1 MKRVVC
7 FLLQVELS
15 YAGVDLTIFSMFKGL
30 VRIFSCQ
37 FHEGVLV
44 SALNLTVL
52 SKVALLKYLL
62 FIHSL
67 KSSYHEI

>member
-1 MKRVVC
+1 M
-7 FLLQVELS
+7 L
-15 YAGVDLTIFSMFKGL
+15 FSLFKGL

-44 SALNLTVL
+44 SALDLTVL

-62 FIHSL
+62 LIHSL

>member
-1 MKRVVC
+1 M
-7 FLLQVELS
+7 
-15 YAGVDLTIFSMFKGL
+15 DLMLFSLFKGL

-37 FHEGVLV
+37 FLEGVLV
-44 SALNLTVL
+44 SALDLTVL

-62 FIHSL
+62 LIHSL